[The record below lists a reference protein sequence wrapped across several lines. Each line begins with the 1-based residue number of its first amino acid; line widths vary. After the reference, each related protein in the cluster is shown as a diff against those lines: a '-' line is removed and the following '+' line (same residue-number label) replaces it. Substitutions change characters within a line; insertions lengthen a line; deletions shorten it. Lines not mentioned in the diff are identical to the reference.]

1 MLIHSICSY
10 DSHLYVGSICLTFQA
25 IKGIFLLIASIDGI
39 NKKAKAK
46 KRQIKHHYQK
56 PTSTEKPSV
65 EDPIIS
71 NDREGV
77 LIVPTIC
84 FQHVSY
90 ETPKTIL
97 DPIKPAYNI
106 CGGLDPIKEW
116 KKNQIQ
122 WYVYVLCNSVWIK
135 HIMFGAD
142 HHMFV
147 QFSLVLFVYLLLG
160 FLLQPSDWLKNWEQ
174 KKTK

>member
-1 MLIHSICSY
+1 MLIHSYCSY

-46 KRQIKHHYQK
+46 KRQIKHQYQK
-56 PTSTEKPSV
+56 PASPEKPSV

-116 KKNQIQ
+116 KKKSLNSVIR
-122 WYVYVLCNSVWIK
+122 VCNSIWIK
-135 HIMFGAD
+135 HILFWAD
-142 HHMFV
+142 HHMFL
-147 QFSLVLFVYLLLG
+147 QFSSVLFV
-160 FLLQPSDWLKNWEQ
+160 
-174 KKTK
+174 

>member
-10 DSHLYVGSICLTFQA
+10 DSHLYVGIICLTFQA

-116 KKNQIQ
+116 KKKSD
-122 WYVYVLCNSVWIK
+122 SVIRVCT
-135 HIMFGAD
+135 M
-142 HHMFV
+142 
-147 QFSLVLFVYLLLG
+147 
-160 FLLQPSDWLKNWEQ
+160 
-174 KKTK
+174 

>member
-1 MLIHSICSY
+1 MRQIKAKFYCSHCSY
-10 DSHLYVGSICLTFQA
+10 DSQLYVGIICLTFQA

-56 PTSTEKPSV
+56 PSTTEKPSV
-65 EDPIIS
+65 EEPIIIS

-106 CGGLDPIKEW
+106 CGGLDPIKE
-116 KKNQIQ
+116 
-122 WYVYVLCNSVWIK
+122 
-135 HIMFGAD
+135 
-142 HHMFV
+142 
-147 QFSLVLFVYLLLG
+147 
-160 FLLQPSDWLKNWEQ
+160 
-174 KKTK
+174 

>member
-1 MLIHSICSY
+1 MLIHSFCSY

-56 PTSTEKPSV
+56 PVNTEKPSV

-90 ETPKTIL
+90 EQSAYEHPKTIL

-116 KKNQIQ
+116 KG
-122 WYVYVLCNSVWIK
+122 VCNSIWIK

-142 HHMFV
+142 HHLFL
-147 QFSLVLFVYLLLG
+147 QFSFVLFVYLLLVFCCNHPIG
-160 FLLQPSDWLKNWEQ
+160 
-174 KKTK
+174 

>member
-56 PTSTEKPSV
+56 PVNTEKSSV

-116 KKNQIQ
+116 KKEIRFSDTCMY
-122 WYVYVLCNSVWIK
+122 YVT
-135 HIMFGAD
+135 
-142 HHMFV
+142 
-147 QFSLVLFVYLLLG
+147 QF
-160 FLLQPSDWLKNWEQ
+160 E
-174 KKTK
+174 